1 MQSCAV
7 IGCGAAG
14 MAASVAL
21 RRSGMLVTCFDVAAD
36 PGGIWCSDTRSAFST
51 RGYTSPI
58 HPTLRCS
65 LPKDLLAFSDMRFD
79 YTVPQFPH
87 HTSMRRYLELYAEKK
102 GIRSLTRFNTKVQS
116 ARYNASS
123 NLWHLITVNVVNGDV
138 YEWSFDKVCVCTGQ
152 THEPRYPS
160 GVRDILLPY
169 IRDGGEL
176 HHASHVKEFRQFK
189 NKRVVVIGDDTT
201 AWEYL
206 WELKRSGAD
215 VFHCS
220 CSGTDVGHC
229 EHEGEGYAVGV
240 RGHTSGMRDVAS
252 AAVQLLT
259 RFPGWRNDTK
269 RGNQIV
275 SRWLRLRSNVLL
287 GSIPEVGAPLGCDG
301 KGILF
306 LERPPNS
313 AECTSN
319 AGAFTAEN
327 PPQSNGIFIDNVDA
341 VVCATGYNVRYP
353 FLHCELREVL
363 EESPLLLPQQ
373 VPDGP
378 GTCAENLSNDVV
390 EAKMTL
396 ATKPRPIDCRGLY
409 LGTLF
414 AHNPTI
420 AFVGMQKGL
429 LPPFLLFEAQAKFIA
444 YAFTNRLSLPS
455 DTALLLARQSKL
467 LERDPLLRHLYSS
480 HGLGIYSSI
489 YFNVL
494 HEELQVGSRDTYTSC
509 IMERQRWLL
518 TTGLLRLVHKFRSL
532 APLKRKQ
539 QHVLFSNDV

>member
-1 MQSCAV
+1 
-7 IGCGAAG
+7 

-138 YEWSFDKVCVCTGQ
+138 YEWSFDKVRVCTDQ

-160 GVRDILLPY
+160 G
-169 IRDGGEL
+169 
-176 HHASHVKEFRQFK
+176 
-189 NKRVVVIGDDTT
+189 
-201 AWEYL
+201 
-206 WELKRSGAD
+206 ELKRSGAD